1 MTVKPRWVIAGAAVL
16 ALGILT
22 LPMLQGKRGGE
33 RLGSSAAGSGPS
45 GTDKG
50 LPSTC
55 DATGRG
61 RLDFV
66 LNDKYNTPV
75 HLADYKGKVVLLNFW
90 ATWCGPCQEEIP
102 EFVELYDK
110 YKSQGLVIVGISID
124 DTAQQLQPF
133 TAQWHMQYPVLQMK
147 PEVEDEYGPFYGIP
161 TTYLL
166 ARNGS
171 ICTKHLGPA
180 SKEEFEKEIKALLSP
195 PPV

>member
-1 MTVKPRWVIAGAAVL
+1 MTVKPRWVIVGAAVL

-33 RLGSSAAGSGPS
+33 RLDSAVAGNGPAS
-45 GTDKG
+45 ADKG

-66 LNDKYNTPV
+66 LNDKFNTPV
-75 HLADYKGKVVLLNFW
+75 HLAEYKGKVVLLNFW

-102 EFVELYDK
+102 SFVELYDK
-110 YKSQGLVIVGISID
+110 YKSKGLVILGISID
-124 DTAQQLQPF
+124 DTPQQLQPF

-180 SKEEFEKEIKALLSP
+180 SKDEFEREIKALLAP